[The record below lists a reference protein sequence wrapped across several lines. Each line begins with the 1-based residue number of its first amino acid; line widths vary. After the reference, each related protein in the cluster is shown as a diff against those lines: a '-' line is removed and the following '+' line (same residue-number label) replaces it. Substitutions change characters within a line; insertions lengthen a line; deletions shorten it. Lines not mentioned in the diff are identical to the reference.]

1 MLHSSSQKEENM
13 AFQDDRYQIS
23 TEREMENQQQKD
35 LNEFFKFMVHFFPV
49 MMLKVPTVRVKHSLM
64 QFASSL

>member
-1 MLHSSSQKEENM
+1 M
-13 AFQDDRYQIS
+13 ADQDYSYQIS

-49 MMLKVPTVRVKHSLM
+49 MMLKMPTFKVKHS
-64 QFASSL
+64 QKEFASSL